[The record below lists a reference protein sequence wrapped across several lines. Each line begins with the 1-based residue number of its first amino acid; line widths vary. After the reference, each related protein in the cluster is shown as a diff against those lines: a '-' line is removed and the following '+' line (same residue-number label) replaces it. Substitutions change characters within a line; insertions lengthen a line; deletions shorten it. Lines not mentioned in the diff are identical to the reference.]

1 MFILFVII
9 APFKTSRYKILR
21 ELKKIKIAWPGLNY
35 STGKGVLMIAEV
47 LDYSAEHLLARTS
60 AGSLTGAS

>member
-1 MFILFVII
+1 MFILLVII

-35 STGKGVLMIAEV
+35 STGKGVLILHPSTPAIPPAER
-47 LDYSAEHLLARTS
+47 LQLA
-60 AGSLTGAS
+60 G